1 MPDNLLQKMAALR
14 ASAPAT
20 RRAILELI
28 LEDPERALEES
39 FESLAERSS
48 SSVPSLMRTGRD
60 RGYAG
65 LREFKLALAQALALG
80 GSPLHRSVSIGDTAD
95 DVAAKIVRSASAS
108 VQGVRAQL
116 DMQVVEATAAALAA
130 APHID
135 IYGAGETSWFMAND
149 LQARLFRLGLSV
161 NAWADYHLQQVAAGA
176 HGPGSVVVAFSH
188 VGGMPSLLDSVD
200 VARAQG
206 ALTVAITRP
215 GSPLAARADLLLA
228 IDVPEDAVMRVGIDA
243 YLAHLTIIEILS
255 VLVAQRLGEPALA
268 RLRRVR
274 AALQRQGID
283 VQGYPLPIWDAAT
296 PEGTPP

>member
-1 MPDNLLQKMAALR
+1 MA
-14 ASAPAT
+14 S
-20 RRAILELI
+20 
-28 LEDPERALEES
+28 
-39 FESLAERSS
+39 
-48 SSVPSLMRTGRD
+48 
-60 RGYAG
+60 
-65 LREFKLALAQALALG
+65 
-80 GSPLHRSVSIGDTAD
+80 
-95 DVAAKIVRSASAS
+95 
-108 VQGVRAQL
+108 
-116 DMQVVEATAAALAA
+116 
-130 APHID
+130 
-135 IYGAGETSWFMAND
+135 D

-206 ALTVAITRP
+206 AVTVAITRP

-228 IDVPEDAVMRVGIDA
+228 LDVPEDAVMRVGIDA
-243 YLAHLTIIEILS
+243 YLAHLTVIEILS

-283 VQGYPLPIWDAAT
+283 VQGYPLPVWDTESAEPKDPAQ
-296 PEGTPP
+296 PAEKSP